1 MSPRRIRVMYV
12 VGNFV
17 AGGAE
22 RHLLELWSR
31 MDRTR
36 FEVEI
41 CCFRREGQFLPAVES
56 LGWPVRELGVGRR
69 IYGPRGLAGLL
80 RLARRVRRFRPDVI
94 HGYLFGPNLFAVL
107 AGRWLAVPAVVVAKR
122 NVDAFETGRQVAVQ
136 RFTHR
141 RATHVTAVS
150 EAVAATVAA
159 LGVPRERITVIPNGV
174 DVERFAP
181 GPGPTSSG
189 GADPRG
195 ARVPRDADP
204 RAGTGP
210 GRVRAPGGSGGLADP
225 AAAALPADG
234 GALVG
239 SVGCLAPRKD
249 YGTLLEALA
258 LLAGRGRAFQAAL
271 VGDGPE
277 RAALESRAAALG
289 LGARVRFLGERGDV
303 ERLLP
308 AMDVFVLSSREE
320 GIPNAL
326 LEAMAAARPVVATA
340 VGGTP
345 EVVRDGDTGWLVPPG
360 SPAALADALEQALAH
375 PDEAR
380 RRGAAARHAVEA
392 AMGIEAMVRRHEAFY
407 ERVARTAR

>member
-1 MSPRRIRVMYV
+1 MSGRRIRVMFV

-31 MDRTR
+31 LDRAR

-41 CCFRREGQFLPAVES
+41 CCFHREGRFLPEVEA
-56 LGWPVRELGVGRR
+56 LGWPVRDLGVGRR
-69 IYGPRGLAGLL
+69 VYGPRGLAGLL
-80 RLARRVRRFRPDVI
+80 RLAARVRRFRPDVI

-107 AGRWLAVPAVVVAKR
+107 VGRCLAVPAVVVAKR
-122 NVDAFETGRQVAVQ
+122 NVDAFETRRQAAVQ

-150 EAVAATVAA
+150 EAVADTVAA

-181 GPGPTSSG
+181 GPAPGLASSG
-189 GADPRG
+189 YPDPRV
-195 ARVPRDADP
+195 ARVPRS
-204 RAGTGP
+204 
-210 GRVRAPGGSGGLADP
+210 PGGSSGGRPDP
-225 AAAALPADG
+225 AGAPLGANG

-258 LLAGRGRAFQAAL
+258 LLAGRGRAFQVVL

-289 LGARVRFLGERGDV
+289 LGARVRFLGEREDV
-303 ERLLP
+303 ERLLR

-345 EVVRDGDTGWLVPPG
+345 EVVRDGETGWLVPPG

-380 RRGAAARHAVEA
+380 RRGAAARRAVEA
-392 AMGIEAMVRRHEAFY
+392 AMGIDAMVRRHEAFY
-407 ERVARTAR
+407 ARVAGAAR